1 MKSDTETLA
10 EQGAAGWMLARAVLT
25 AITQAQATGENLE
38 EVLSID
44 ACLRWCNDALD
55 ADTHQR
61 CVALGGELADI
72 RSKFRNGKE

>member
-10 EQGAAGWMLARAVLT
+10 EQGAAGWMLARHILT
-25 AITQAQATGENLE
+25 SIVQAQATGENLE

-44 ACLRWCNDALD
+44 ACLRYCNDALD

-61 CVALGGELADI
+61 CVALGEDLARIRMNYRAGE
-72 RSKFRNGKE
+72 